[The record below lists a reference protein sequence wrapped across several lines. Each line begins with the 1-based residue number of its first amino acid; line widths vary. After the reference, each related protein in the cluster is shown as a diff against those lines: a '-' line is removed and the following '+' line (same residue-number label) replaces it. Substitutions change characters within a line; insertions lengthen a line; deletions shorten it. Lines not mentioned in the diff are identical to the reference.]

1 MIPSYQFPKFQTHRV
16 HRVALALMLPAA
28 LVGAIALPMKMET
41 ATAQPSGQNRALTIR
56 SDHEEYDSKNQV
68 ATARGNV
75 QMSYP
80 ARGIQATAAQA
91 QYFSKER
98 LIILSGNVYI
108 LQNGGN
114 SIRGEK
120 VTYLID
126 EGRFIAQPQAN
137 QQVESTYIVND
148 TNPDDQATA
157 PAPTTPALKRRS
169 PR

>member
-1 MIPSYQFPKFQTHRV
+1 MIPSYQFLKFQTHRA
-16 HRVALALMLPAA
+16 ALALMLPSA
-28 LVGAIALPMKMET
+28 LVGAIAFPMKMQT
-41 ATAQPSGQNRALTIR
+41 ATAQPSGENRALTIR
-56 SDHEEYDSKNQV
+56 SDHQEYDSKNQV

-98 LIILSGNVYI
+98 RIILSGNVYI

-114 SIRGEK
+114 SIRGER

-126 EGRFIAQPQAN
+126 EGRFIAQPQTN

-148 TNPDDQATA
+148 TDPNNQATA
-157 PAPTTPALKRRS
+157 PASATPALKRRS
-169 PR
+169 R